1 VGKDVV
7 IALNM
12 QVNYLSVNGSSYLG
26 PDSEVRK
33 NNIREYL
40 RKLDKVSTELYYT
53 RDIRSPED
61 AFYSFAK
68 TQCCVG
74 SLDIHMLPDLPRGNA
89 LVFTSSRPSAVW
101 MTAMLSELKKHEP
114 EKITL
119 VGAETNVAIMFT
131 AADLRNR
138 GYRVVVPES
147 LVIARDE
154 YVHSAA
160 IHIMADCL
168 GVEVTV

>member
-1 VGKDVV
+1 MSKDVV
-7 IALNM
+7 IALNL
-12 QVNYLSVNGSSYLG
+12 QVNYLSEKGSAYLG
-26 PDSEVRK
+26 PESEVRK
-33 NNIREYL
+33 ENIRRYL
-40 RKLDKVSTELYYT
+40 QDLNKASTELYYT

-61 AFYSFAK
+61 NYYSFAK

-74 SLDIHMLPDLPRGNA
+74 SMDVHMIPNLPRGNA

-101 MTAMLSELKKHEP
+101 MTAMLSEIKKHEP

-119 VGAETNVAIMFT
+119 VGAETNLAVMFT

-138 GYRVVVPES
+138 GYRVIVPES
-147 LVIARDE
+147 LVVASDE
-154 YVHSAA
+154 YLHSAA

-168 GVEVTV
+168 GVEVIA